1 VRVGADFEFYDISA
15 DATRRFLQ
23 AKTKKKTREGKF
35 PIIH

>member
-1 VRVGADFEFYDISA
+1 VRAGADFEFYDISA

-23 AKTKKKTREGKF
+23 AKARKQTLEGKF